1 MSAYASSAASV
12 CPTTSSTGSSA
23 WQSEHLRDGRIVPR
37 EHLHVTLAFL
47 GGRPAAELPAIAVA
61 LEAAARTPGRSCSR
75 RAGTGRRAAS
85 ACSSSTTRRGRRGRL
100 AGRLFDGLEA
110 LAVYERER
118 RAWLPHVTVL
128 RFRSSPRLAP
138 PVPDLGAFSP
148 SDAAV
153 YHSRLRPSGA
163 QYAVLETAVLGGDR
177 SGSRERHST
186 LHSDRSS
193 ASSARAPS
201 CA

>member
-1 MSAYASSAASV
+1 VTSAASV
-12 CPTTSSTGSSA
+12 TGDERARLFCGLRLPEDVLDRIGA
-23 WQSEHLRDGRIVPR
+23 WQDEHLRDGRIVPR

-47 GGRPAAELPAIAVA
+47 GHRPATELPAIAAA
-61 LEAAARTPGRSCSR
+61 LATAARETEEIVFTARRYRETRSV
-75 RAGTGRRAAS
+75 GMLVLDDPTGEGS
-85 ACSSSTTRRGRRGRL
+85 RL

-110 LAVYERER
+110 LGRYERER

-128 RFRSSPRLAP
+128 RFRSPPRLAP

-163 QYAVLETAVLGGDR
+163 QYAVLETAVLGG
-177 SGSRERHST
+177 
-186 LHSDRSS
+186 
-193 ASSARAPS
+193 
-201 CA
+201 